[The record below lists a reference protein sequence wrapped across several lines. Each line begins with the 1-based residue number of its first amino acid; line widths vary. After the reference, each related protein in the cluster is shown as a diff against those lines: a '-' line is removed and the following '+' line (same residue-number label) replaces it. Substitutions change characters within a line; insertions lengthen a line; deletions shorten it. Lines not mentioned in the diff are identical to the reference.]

1 MRKGRLLLL
10 LLLIAGG
17 ALAYYA
23 SRDVWEL
30 PTGPETGT
38 PATKKP
44 TAQRAQPAT
53 TTSRPTFDVV
63 RAEPTGDLVMAG
75 RAEPGW
81 SVTVQSNGQVLGSAV
96 ADQQGEWV
104 ITPDAAVKKGEH
116 SLELKSQSPN
126 GQQMLMSKQR
136 LALSI
141 GEASK
146 SRPLVALTEEGEPTR
161 VLQSAPTLGGDKA
174 GASVAAANAGN
185 AVSNLANPP
194 LRSSGAGSSAD
205 SSAQVTFTS
214 IDYEPNS
221 GNAVFFTGRGIPGAR
236 VMLYVDNAFMGTATV
251 DATGGWTFRGT
262 RELKAGAHALRAD
275 HVDLA
280 TGKVLARAEVTFDR
294 DAPAA
299 IASGGAAPGTPRS
312 GQFGL
317 ASGGAQPRALAG
329 TGDAVSTSS
338 TPPAVPGA
346 NAGESQSADGR
357 VIIVRRGDTLWQIAQ
372 RRYGD
377 GSKYTQIFHTNKGQ
391 IRNPNLIYP
400 SQKFNVPQ

>member
-17 ALAYYA
+17 TLAYYA
-23 SRDVWEL
+23 SRDVWQL
-30 PTGPETGT
+30 PTFPETGT
-38 PATKKP
+38 PVANKP
-44 TAQRAQPAT
+44 AAQRAQPPAQPAT
-53 TTSRPTFDVV
+53 ASRPTFDVV

-81 SVTVQSNGQVLGSAV
+81 SVTVQSNGQVLGSTV

-126 GQQMLMSKQR
+126 GQQMLLSKQR

-141 GEASK
+141 GDASK

-161 VLQSAPTLGGDKA
+161 VLQSSPALA
-174 GASVAAANAGN
+174 EGASVAAAGTGNAG
-185 AVSNLANPP
+185 ANLANPP
-194 LRSSGAGSSAD
+194 LRPSAAASSVD
-205 SSAQVTFTS
+205 PSAQVTFTS

-221 GNAVFFTGRGIPGAR
+221 GNAVFFTGRGNPGAR
-236 VMLYVDNAFMGTATV
+236 VMLYVDNAFIGTASV

-294 DAPAA
+294 EAPAA
-299 IASGGAAPGTPRS
+299 IASAGATPGTPRS

-317 ASGGAQPRALAG
+317 VAGAQPRVSAG
-329 TGDAVSTSS
+329 PGDASSTSS
-338 TPPAVPGA
+338 APPAGSGA
-346 NAGESQSADGR
+346 NAGEAQSGDGR

-377 GSKYTQIFHTNKGQ
+377 GSKYTQIFQTNKGQ

>member
-1 MRKGRLLLL
+1 
-10 LLLIAGG
+10 
-17 ALAYYA
+17 
-23 SRDVWEL
+23 L
-30 PTGPETGT
+30 PAVPETGT
-38 PATKKP
+38 PAAKKP
-44 TAQRAQPAT
+44 VAQRAEPTQSA

-141 GEASK
+141 GDAIK

-161 VLQSAPTLGGDKA
+161 VLQSPPVLAEDKA
-174 GASVAAANAGN
+174 GASVAAAGTGN
-185 AVSNLANPP
+185 AAPNLANPP
-194 LRSSGAGSSAD
+194 LRPSAGASSPD
-205 SSAQVTFTS
+205 PSAQVTFTS

-236 VMLYVDNAFMGTATV
+236 VMLYVDNAFIGTATV

-262 RELKAGAHALRAD
+262 RELRDGAHVLRAD

-294 DAPAA
+294 EAPAA
-299 IASGGAAPGTPRS
+299 IASGGPTPGTPRS
-312 GQFGL
+312 GQSGL
-317 ASGGAQPRALAG
+317 ASGGAQPRPAAG
-329 TGDAVSTSS
+329 TGDASSTSS
-338 TPPAVPGA
+338 APVAVGGA
-346 NAGESQSADGR
+346 NAAEAQPADGP

-377 GSKYTQIFHTNKGQ
+377 GSKYTQIFQTNKGQ